1 VAQQLRLL
9 FVEDFEDDAA
19 LLVDEICRAGY
30 DLVHERVDTAEALRS
45 ALESAEWDAVL
56 CDYNLPSFGALAALA
71 ITREGGRDLPFIIV
85 SGSVAEESAVEAL
98 KAGAH
103 DFVVKHRLARLVPAI
118 QREMQEAEIRKDRKR
133 ALKAL
138 ELAVKARD
146 EFLLLASHELMTP
159 LTPLELQVT
168 AAIRL
173 VRGRGGDG
181 LNEDVV
187 ERLVMASRQ
196 IGRLTAVINNL
207 LDVTRIDSGSFTTDR
222 HRSDLRG
229 IVDGIVGRWTGLL
242 ATRRIPIT
250 VEAPDE
256 ISGDWDSRVVE
267 TILSNLLSNAIN
279 FGNSR
284 PIEVKIRGAAGD
296 VEISVIDH
304 GIGIAPD
311 AQERIFER
319 FERAV
324 SAAHYGGLGMG
335 LWIAR
340 HAAHAHGGT
349 IRLTSA
355 PGKGSTFVVSLPRWS
370 EGVNAPPANA
380 PQLSTA

>member
-1 VAQQLRLL
+1 MGQLRLL
-9 FVEDFEDDAA
+9 FVEDSEDDAL
-19 LLVDEICRAGY
+19 LLVNEICRAGH
-30 DLVHERVDTAEALRS
+30 DLVHERIETAEALRS
-45 ALESAEWDAVL
+45 ALASAAWDAVL
-56 CDYNLPSFGALAALA
+56 CDYNLPGFGALEALA

-85 SGSVAEESAVEAL
+85 SGSVAEEAAVEAL

-103 DFVVKHRLARLVPAI
+103 DFIVKHRLARLVPAI
-118 QREMQEAEIRKDRKR
+118 QREMAEAEIRKDRKR

-173 VRGRGGDG
+173 VRGRGGEG

-242 ATRRIPIT
+242 ATRRIPIV
-250 VEAPDE
+250 VEGPE
-256 ISGDWDSRVVE
+256 ELSGDWDSRVVE
-267 TILSNLLSNAIN
+267 TIVSNLLSNAIN

-284 PIEVKIRGAAGD
+284 PIEVKLHGTASE
-296 VEISVIDH
+296 VEISVVDH

-340 HAAHAHGGT
+340 QAARALGGSV
-349 IRLTSA
+349 RLTSA
-355 PGKGSTFVVSLPRWS
+355 PGKGSTFVVTLPRWS
-370 EGVNAPPANA
+370 EAVAAPSSESPRLN
-380 PQLSTA
+380 TA

>member
-1 VAQQLRLL
+1 VGQLRLL
-9 FVEDFEDDAA
+9 LVEDSEDDAL
-19 LLVDEICRAGY
+19 LLVQEVCRAGY
-30 DLVHERVDTAEALRS
+30 DLVHERVETAAALRS
-45 ALESAEWDAVL
+45 ALASAEWDAIL
-56 CDYNLPSFGALAALA
+56 CDYNLPAFEALDALA
-71 ITREGGRDLPFIIV
+71 IAREGERDIPFIVV
-85 SGSVAEESAVEAL
+85 SGSVSEETAVGAL

-103 DFVVKHRLARLVPAI
+103 DFVLKHRLARLVPAI
-118 QREMQEAEIRKDRKR
+118 RREMQEAEIRKDRKR

-173 VRGRGGDG
+173 VRRGGG
-181 LNEDVV
+181 GGEDVV

-207 LDVTRIDSGSFTTDR
+207 LDVTRLDSGSFTTSR

-242 ATRRIPIT
+242 ASRRIPIT
-250 VEAPDE
+250 IDAPDE
-256 ISGDWDSRVVE
+256 VTGDWDARVVE

-279 FGNSR
+279 FGNDR
-284 PIEVKIRGAAGD
+284 PIEVTVRGTARD
-296 VEISVIDH
+296 VDVAVTDH
-304 GIGIAPD
+304 GMGIALE

-335 LWIAR
+335 LWLVRQAAR
-340 HAAHAHGGT
+340 VHGGSV
-349 IRLTSA
+349 RVTSA
-355 PGKGSTFVVSLPRWS
+355 PGKGSTFVVTLPRWREPRDVPS
-370 EGVNAPPANA
+370 EP